1 MLTAQHSIQDQ
12 NQEELEI
19 SQTLKALEKLNTWV
33 REITQESVIELLE
46 SMNIYNNSPITPEIL
61 EDLINKWYSLEKT
74 DCERHVNKH
83 WEYVHV
89 LALID
94 ENSQHVGYIELRCKP
109 RVSLNENEM
118 YIKSWWEKLEIDR
131 ESNTRKNVIQVSKYV
146 YLPNEWNKTFRWSW
160 VN

>member
-1 MLTAQHSIQDQ
+1 MHTPENITQDQ
-12 NQEELEI
+12 YQEELKI

-33 REITQESVIELLE
+33 REITQESVIKLLE
-46 SMNIYNNSPITPEIL
+46 SMNVYNNSHITPKIL

-94 ENSQHVGYIELRCKP
+94 ENSKHVSYIELRCKP

-118 YIKSWWEKLEIDR
+118 YIKSWWEKLEIEK
-131 ESNTRKNVIQVSKYV
+131 ESNTRK
-146 YLPNEWNKTFRWSW
+146 
-160 VN
+160 